1 MTDKAFAQA
10 DPEWLALISAAREWL
25 SGPIGQF
32 LLDEERRMLED
43 ELGRFFGGYLVHYG
57 PSAQT
62 PPSAPQ
68 VQRNVRLGAPLPG
81 VEIVCEEQ
89 AWPLSEHAADVVVL
103 QHGLDFCLSPHG
115 LLREAARSVRPG
127 GYLLIS
133 GVNPWSTWGLRHY
146 FARDGFRQ
154 ARCISPNRLADWL
167 SLLGFALEKRR
178 FGCYRPPLSAPAWQA
193 RLAGLERWGAS
204 LHAPGA
210 GFYLLVARKLVVG
223 LRPLRPVPRAS
234 MGKLLPLPVAKVSR
248 RDSEN

>member
-10 DPEWLALISAAREWL
+10 DPEWLTLISAAREWL

-89 AWPLSEHAADVVVL
+89 AWP
-103 QHGLDFCLSPHG
+103 
-115 LLREAARSVRPG
+115 
-127 GYLLIS
+127 
-133 GVNPWSTWGLRHY
+133 
-146 FARDGFRQ
+146 
-154 ARCISPNRLADWL
+154 
-167 SLLGFALEKRR
+167 
-178 FGCYRPPLSAPAWQA
+178 
-193 RLAGLERWGAS
+193 
-204 LHAPGA
+204 
-210 GFYLLVARKLVVG
+210 
-223 LRPLRPVPRAS
+223 
-234 MGKLLPLPVAKVSR
+234 
-248 RDSEN
+248 

>member
-81 VEIVCEEQ
+81 VEIVCVAQ
-89 AWPLSEHAADVVVL
+89 ADVETALNV
-103 QHGLDFCLSPHG
+103 
-115 LLREAARSVRPG
+115 LREAG
-127 GYLLIS
+127 EQ
-133 GVNPWSTWGLRHY
+133 PWVIGQIAT
-146 FARDGFRQ
+146 A
-154 ARCISPNRLADWL
+154 A
-167 SLLGFALEKRR
+167 E
-178 FGCYRPPLSAPAWQA
+178 
-193 RLAGLERWGAS
+193 GAAQVE
-204 LHAPGA
+204 LQNIKAH
-210 GFYLLVARKLVVG
+210 
-223 LRPLRPVPRAS
+223 
-234 MGKLLPLPVAKVSR
+234 
-248 RDSEN
+248 